1 MTAALPAIADGIV
14 RQKNYKK
21 EVPPPVKYA
30 LTTFGHAQQGL
41 ERRLELRWHL
51 RATSAPTGLGLKPA
65 QRVA

>member
-30 LTTFGHAQQGL
+30 LTRFGHAQQGL
-41 ERRLELRWHL
+41 ERRLEL
-51 RATSAPTGLGLKPA
+51 S
-65 QRVA
+65 